1 MRWWYAVFSLVL
13 IANFVGIGL
22 IYHRITRL
30 ENQIPS
36 SQLQALVKSQSDVLA
51 RLNGLQSYLALTPSL
66 ANSPK
71 VLGLADLLPDA
82 SNSSISASYHSISIS
97 KDSPDPVNVYQEQA
111 EFSAVIGQL
120 LPDYSYPYYT
130 KLDDWYL
137 VNFADSKTGWVPAQ
151 NVIVNP

>member
-30 ENQIPS
+30 ENP
-36 SQLQALVKSQSDVLA
+36 
-51 RLNGLQSYLALTPSL
+51 
-66 ANSPK
+66 
-71 VLGLADLLPDA
+71 
-82 SNSSISASYHSISIS
+82 IS